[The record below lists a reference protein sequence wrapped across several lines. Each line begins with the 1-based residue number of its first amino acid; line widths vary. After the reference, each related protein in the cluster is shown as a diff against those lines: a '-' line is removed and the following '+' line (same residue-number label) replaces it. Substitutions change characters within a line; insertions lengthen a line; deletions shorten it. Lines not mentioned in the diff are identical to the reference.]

1 MYFTSIQTSVGRLW
15 LTADDDYLLSV
26 GWRRPRL
33 TGMTEAPYQPVLL
46 KTIQQLNEYFAGDR
60 ERFDLPLA
68 PRGSEF
74 QIKAWRELQK
84 IPYGETISYGEQAER
99 LGDKNLMRAVG
110 AANGRNPLAIIIPC
124 HRVVAS
130 NGIGGFGG
138 GLEAKR
144 ILLDLESRQ
153 GSLFPGALPPR

>member
-1 MYFTSIQTSVGRLW
+1 MYFTSLETSVGRLW
-15 LTADDDYLLSV
+15 LTANEDYLLSV

-33 TGMTEAPYQPVLL
+33 AGMTEAPHQAILL
-46 KTIQQLNEYFAGDR
+46 RTVQQLNEYFAGTR
-60 ERFDLPLA
+60 ERFELPLS
-68 PRGSEF
+68 PRGTEF
-74 QIKAWRELQK
+74 QLKAWSELQK

-110 AANGRNPLAIIIPC
+110 MANGRNPIAIVIPC
-124 HRVVAS
+124 HRVVAA

-138 GLEAKR
+138 GFEAKR

-153 GSLFPGALPPR
+153 RSLFP

>member
-1 MYFTSIQTSVGRLW
+1 MYFHSLETPVGRLW
-15 LTADDDYLLSV
+15 LTASDDQLLSL

-33 TGMTEAPYQPVLL
+33 AGMTEAPHQPVILR
-46 KTIQQLNEYFAGDR
+46 TVQQLAEYFAGVR
-60 ERFDLPLA
+60 SEFDLPLS
-68 PRGSEF
+68 PRGTEF
-74 QIKAWRELQK
+74 QVKAWRELQK

-110 AANGRNPLAIIIPC
+110 TANGRNPIAIVIPC
-124 HRVVAS
+124 HRVVAA

-153 GSLFPGALPPR
+153 GSLFS